1 MVLTTYSGAPT
12 YIDIT
17 INIYSYRN
25 SIVAE
30 MTDQNGGDGELKALP
45 QPIEAAFR
53 NIKDAEY
60 IAMDIGGSL
69 TKIAYYSSD
78 EARIHFVKF
87 ETKLI
92 ESALDYIKTRNA
104 SSRSQMMKF
113 SFTIVIYLLRSGVS
127 ILKVEGEGN
136 FVRIGGTATG
146 GGTFWGLGKLLTSA
160 NDFDELLDL
169 ASKGDHTNVDLLIKD
184 IYGEGKHN
192 LDLGPEVIAS
202 TFGKLIWNVDKSKF
216 SEADLARSLLFLISN
231 DICQIASLYALLHQV
246 KTIYFGGFFIRHHPL
261 SMHSIDYSVNFWTK
275 GMVRAKFLRHEGYLG
290 AIGAFLKG
298 AEELQT
304 SNYSWT
310 ENYFGSTSLS
320 WKSSNANTINIPH
333 NLEIDR
339 FERILY
345 HCPLLEDPKNYIP
358 DTVDLSRDSDAREYW
373 LKCFEESLGKFA
385 NRAEQSEE
393 ALDQET
399 EKKIKARSRR
409 FQEEYLKKLKD
420 FSTRPFAFGNLTD
433 PYLKQK
439 TLENDQAFELFE
451 ALLYQIEGMKPVDAH
466 ETLARGILAG
476 NVFDW
481 GAKEVAVMMESDKG
495 LDFDMALSFIGP
507 RPWLVDDL
515 DPWLERMNKKPH
527 KCAVIFIDNSGVDI
541 VLGILPFVIYLLKRG
556 TEVILC
562 ANNRPVLNDVTFREL
577 NEILDRAS
585 KISHIIKESL
595 EKGTLHP
602 VDSGQGSPCLDLSR
616 LNEDLVKLILE
627 NKNHQI

>member
-1 MVLTTYSGAPT
+1 
-12 YIDIT
+12 
-17 INIYSYRN
+17 
-25 SIVAE
+25 
-30 MTDQNGGDGELKALP
+30 
-45 QPIEAAFR
+45 
-53 NIKDAEY
+53 
-60 IAMDIGGSL
+60 
-69 TKIAYYSSD
+69 
-78 EARIHFVKF
+78 
-87 ETKLI
+87 
-92 ESALDYIKTRNA
+92 
-104 SSRSQMMKF
+104 MKF

-420 FSTRPFAFGNLTD
+420 FSTRPFAFGNLTVRNLLDLREHCLREFGFQD

-577 NEILDRAS
+577 NEILNRAS

-627 NKNHQI
+627 KQVDLMVLEGMGRAVHTNLNAKFNCEVLKIAVLKNVWLANKLGGSMFSVVFKYEVPDDN